1 MYARQKSRDIST
13 GGNHCRG
20 KDNELEKKRKRLS
33 NAQKASV
40 HEDTVFGERTE
51 DVVGDG
57 TEDVVG
63 DGTEDVVGEGTE
75 DVVGEGTEDVV
86 GDGTED
92 VVGERTEDI
101 RVLHSLQ

>member
-20 KDNELEKKRKRLS
+20 KDSELEKKRKRLS

-40 HEDTVFGERTE
+40 HEDTVFGKGTEDMVGERTE
-51 DVVGDG
+51 DVVGK
-57 TEDVVG
+57 
-63 DGTEDVVGEGTE
+63 
-75 DVVGEGTEDVV
+75 
-86 GDGTED
+86 
-92 VVGERTEDI
+92 RTEDI

>member
-20 KDNELEKKRKRLS
+20 KDSWLEKKRKRLS

-40 HEDTVFGERTE
+40 HEDTVFGERA
-51 DVVGDG
+51 
-57 TEDVVG
+57 
-63 DGTEDVVGEGTE
+63 EDVVGEGTE
-75 DVVGEGTEDVV
+75 DVVGEGT
-86 GDGTED
+86 GD

-101 RVLHSLQ
+101 RVLRSLQ